1 MSTRRTQRVCDIS
14 IRHNIKGTQLAMS
27 SLKAISQLRVLL
39 RDMER
44 SLGLS
49 ELTDV
54 ERDLLSAAAEV
65 SMSTGTLKTADLMAH
80 KLTSSVPRASFFRAL
95 RVLDMKGY
103 LVSDADLGKGWYRL
117 NPELK

>member
-1 MSTRRTQRVCDIS
+1 
-14 IRHNIKGTQLAMS
+14 MS

-65 SMSTGTLKTADLMAH
+65 SMSTGTLKTADLMTH

-117 NPELK
+117 NPELKE